1 LIRPNQ
7 TIPVGDYWFREFNTN
22 YSSDQSRMF
31 SGSLFFQTGEFF
43 DGHKNTIRA
52 GFGFKPGYHFG
63 SSIAWNRE
71 DVELPS
77 GDFTTHLVI
86 VRWDYSFNTRM
97 FLDGLIQYNST
108 VNEIASNIRFNLIY
122 KPLSDFFLVYN
133 ERRATTGEVI
143 ERALIA
149 KLTYVFDF

>member
-1 LIRPNQ
+1 MGSEMCIR
-7 TIPVGDYWFREFNTN
+7 DRNT
-22 YSSDQSRMF
+22 S
-31 SGSLFFQTGEFF
+31 
-43 DGHKNTIRA
+43 RA
-52 GFGFKPGYHFG
+52 GFGFRPGYHFG

-86 VRWDYSFNTRM
+86 LRLNYSFNTRM

-108 VNEIASNIRFNLIY
+108 IKEIASNIRFNLIY